1 MKIFSMNSPG
11 DQVLCDTPVCY
22 TEIRHIHTGET
33 FDGFAHSLT
42 ETVLCIVSGSL
53 HIKAEIDGKVSHA
66 NLTDMQ
72 GAQLPTGSSWS
83 ASATSK
89 TVKVLRIDSPHPNH
103 TAAQNLIAPLRS
115 LHTFKIA
122 ANQSLV
128 YTDYVR
134 GGVLNFA
141 PRFAADKHYH
151 ERADEIFWFFE
162 GTCHITTAKAD
173 VLLPAGS
180 IVYTPA
186 DEWHIIANDGGS
198 PLLMFLAVTP
208 NVVPSHT
215 FFKPDG
221 TTYARSME
229 PLTHI

>member
-1 MKIFSMNSPG
+1 MKIFSINSPA

-22 TEIRHIHTGET
+22 AEIRHIHTGET
-33 FDGFAHSLT
+33 FEGAAQAHT
-42 ETVLCIVSGSL
+42 ETVLCVVAGTL
-53 HIKAEIDGKVSHA
+53 YIKAEINGKVSHA
-66 NLTDMQ
+66 NLSAME
-72 GAQLPTGSSWS
+72 GAQLPAGSSWV
-83 ASATSK
+83 ASAKSK
-89 TVKVLRIDSPHPNH
+89 TAKLLRMDSPHPNH
-103 TAAQNLIAPLRS
+103 TAADNLMAALGQ

-122 ANQSLV
+122 ANQMLV

-141 PRFAADKHYH
+141 PGFQADKHYH

-162 GTCHITTAKAD
+162 GTCHITTANED

-186 DEWHIIANDGGS
+186 DEWHIIANNSGT

-215 FFKPDG
+215 FFNPDG
-221 TTYARSME
+221 TTYPRSMQ
-229 PLTHI
+229 PLTKA